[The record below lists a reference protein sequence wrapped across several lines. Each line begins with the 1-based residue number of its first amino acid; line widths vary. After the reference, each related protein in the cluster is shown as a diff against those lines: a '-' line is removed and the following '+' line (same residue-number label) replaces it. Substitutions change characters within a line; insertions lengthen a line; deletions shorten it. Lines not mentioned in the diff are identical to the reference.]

1 MRFEQDKSQVVE
13 MSKGVSPDLR
23 KPARRVTD
31 STGLQVRRNFEPW
44 PDPRGAKSAHSDQW
58 RHLREPYI
66 LGYCMPLVSGPML
79 FWTRSF
85 SLLIL

>member
-1 MRFEQDKSQVVE
+1 MRFEQDKSQVVDL
-13 MSKGVSPDLR
+13 SKGVRPDLW

-31 STGLQVRRNFEPW
+31 STGLQVRWNFAPW
-44 PDPRGAKSAHSDQW
+44 PDTRGAKSAHSDQW
-58 RHLREPYI
+58 RHPREPYI
-66 LGYCMPLVSGPML
+66 LGYYTALVSGPML